1 MRPRYA
7 YDVFRRRTETPAED
21 AARAASSEQ
30 PKSAPVGKGRP
41 TPKRREAERRRRQ
54 PVTAPKNRKEAYRQM
69 RARQAAERAR
79 IREALARGDER
90 YLPERDK
97 GPVRRFARDWVDSR
111 RLVSQYFLPFSLVIL
126 LATWI
131 PLRPD
136 IRAYVYFAVVSV
148 IWPLMMVSVL
158 VSTFYVGWRV
168 KRLAKERFPDQN
180 VRGVGWYAAMRALQ
194 VRRLRF
200 PPPTVLPGGKP
211 VPQKR

>member
-1 MRPRYA
+1 M
-7 YDVFRRRTETPAED
+7 FRRRTETPAED

-30 PKSAPVGKGRP
+30 PKSASVGKGRP
-41 TPKRREAERRRRQ
+41 TPKRRDAERRRRQ
-54 PVTAPKNRKEAYRQM
+54 PVTAPRNRKEAYRQM

-90 YLPERDK
+90 YMPERDR

-136 IRAYVYFAVVSV
+136 IRAWVYFTVVTV
-148 IWPLMMVSVL
+148 LWPLMMVSVL
-158 VSTFYVGWRV
+158 VTAIYVGWRV
-168 KRLAKERFPDQN
+168 KRLAREKFPGQS

-200 PPPTVLPGGKP
+200 PPPVVLPGGKP